1 MYYALKIFLSALL
14 IVAVAEAGKRSTL
27 LGALL
32 ASLPM
37 ISLLGMIW
45 LYMDTGDAGRV
56 ALLARDI
63 LWLVLPSL
71 VLFIL
76 FPLLIRSGMGFWISL
91 ALSIA
96 ATILAYAAMLYTLQR
111 LRGA

>member
-1 MYYALKIFLSALL
+1 MYYAIKIIISALL
-14 IVAVAEAGKRSTL
+14 IVAVAEASKRSTL

-71 VLFIL
+71 VLFIV
-76 FPLLIRSGMGFWISL
+76 FPWLVRMGIGFWPGL
-91 ALSIA
+91 ALAIG
-96 ATILAYAAMLYTLQR
+96 ATIMAYAGMLYALQR
-111 LRGA
+111 WRG